1 MTGDKITLGFA
12 GISDSESISQIEKQ
26 CFSEPWSASAVQD
39 FLGYN
44 FNRILCAVI
53 DGRVSGYVS
62 FTFIPDEI
70 EIQNVAVAPELRR
83 KGIADKIMHALDKY
97 AADKSAEKISLE
109 VRVSNFAAISLYQKH
124 GFLKTDIRK
133 NFYRHP
139 NEDACVMIKEFNTQ
153 QTTTKE

>member
-1 MTGDKITLGFA
+1 MTGDKIILRFA
-12 GISDSESISQIEKQ
+12 GISDSGSIAQIEKQ
-26 CFSEPWSASAVQD
+26 CFSDPWSASAVQD

-83 KGIADKIMHALDKY
+83 KGIADKIMRALDKY
-97 AADKSAEKISLE
+97 AADSSAEKISLE

-124 GFLKTDIRK
+124 GFLETDVRK

-139 NEDACVMIKEFNTQ
+139 TEDACIMIKEFNTQ

>member
-1 MTGDKITLGFA
+1 MTGDKTILRFA
-12 GISDSESISQIEKQ
+12 GISDSGNISQIEKQ

-44 FNRILCAVI
+44 FNSILCAVI
-53 DGRVSGYVS
+53 DGKISGYVS

-70 EIQNVAVAPELRR
+70 EIQNVAVVPELRR
-83 KGIADKIMHALDKY
+83 KGIADAIMLALDGY
-97 AADKSAEKISLE
+97 AADRSAEKISLE

-124 GFLKTDIRK
+124 GFLKTDVRK

-139 NEDACVMIKEFNTQ
+139 TEDACVMIKEFNTK
-153 QTTTKE
+153 QTTIKE